1 MLMQW
6 TSIKCE
12 ASGMEVIWS
21 MMIDDD
27 INLNAMPPARKIKI
41 PPKLQDS
48 CVLETVGDKPDTKSK
63 DGFKTS
69 FGYPILGSILAKIE
83 CRFADNNYSILWGI
97 HALNPA
103 NDSWLRYHMSIFL
116 NLCNFSI
123 SRVNLRSC
131 SISVEFIAC
140 YSTTE
145 RAAATVCPA
154 PLLPLWAQKH
164 LAAERCNV
172 AVFLTPNTFPRSPL

>member
-1 MLMQW
+1 MSL
-6 TSIKCE
+6 CE
-12 ASGMEVIWS
+12 TCGTEVNSSDHDNSVCAIS
-21 MMIDDD
+21 
-27 INLNAMPPARKIKI
+27 PARKRKI
-41 PPKLQDS
+41 PQKLTDS

-69 FGYPILGSILAKIE
+69 FGYPILGSILAEIE
-83 CRFADNNYSILWGI
+83 CRFADNNCSILWGI

-164 LAAERCNV
+164 LAAEHT
-172 AVFLTPNTFPRSPL
+172 AT